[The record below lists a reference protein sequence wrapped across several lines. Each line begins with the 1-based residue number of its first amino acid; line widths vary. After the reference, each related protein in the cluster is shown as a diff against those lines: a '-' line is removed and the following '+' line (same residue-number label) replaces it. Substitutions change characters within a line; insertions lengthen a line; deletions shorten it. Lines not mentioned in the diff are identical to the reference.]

1 MTEREALVEALRAL
15 REQKR
20 WLEERRDVVRSTRV
34 TSFDLGA
41 RSVEIDRVLLR
52 LRPYLD
58 NSLWME
64 ATA

>member
-20 WLEERRDVVRSTRV
+20 WLEERRDVVGSTRV